1 MSKLSEKIRAVNDVS
16 AQPYHIPEWDVTLE
30 IRSMTARSR
39 AAFVAQMS
47 SEDGTIAGV
56 NDPGRI
62 EGMWWHV
69 ISQTCFDPASG
80 ELAFDAED
88 ADWFMEKNAKI
99 VNSLANECMAASG
112 LSDEAAD
119 EAGKDSSASLTDE
132 ADEILNDDST
142 SD

>member
-47 SEDGTIAGV
+47 SEAGTSTGV
-56 NDPGRI
+56 IVPGRI

-88 ADWFMEKNAKI
+88 ADWFMDKNAKI

>member
-47 SEDGTIAGV
+47 SEDGTITGV

-69 ISQTCFDPASG
+69 ISQTCYDPASG
-80 ELAFDAED
+80 ELAFDAE
-88 ADWFMEKNAKI
+88 AAAWFMDKNAKI

>member
-69 ISQTCFDPASG
+69 ISQT
-80 ELAFDAED
+80 
-88 ADWFMEKNAKI
+88 
-99 VNSLANECMAASG
+99 
-112 LSDEAAD
+112 
-119 EAGKDSSASLTDE
+119 
-132 ADEILNDDST
+132 
-142 SD
+142 

>member
-1 MSKLSEKIRAVNDVS
+1 MD
-16 AQPYHIPEWDVTLE
+16 
-30 IRSMTARSR
+30 
-39 AAFVAQMS
+39 
-47 SEDGTIAGV
+47 
-56 NDPGRI
+56 
-62 EGMWWHV
+62 
-69 ISQTCFDPASG
+69 
-80 ELAFDAED
+80 
-88 ADWFMEKNAKI
+88 KNAKI

>member
-39 AAFVAQMS
+39 ASFVAQMS

-69 ISQTCFDPASG
+69 ISQTCFDPESG
-80 ELAFDAED
+80 ELAFSEED
-88 ADWFMEKNAKI
+88 AAWFMDKNAKI
-99 VNSLANECMAASG
+99 VNALANECMAASG
-112 LSDEAAD
+112 LSDEAVD
-119 EAGKDSSASLTDE
+119 EAGKDSSASPIDE
-132 ADEILNDDST
+132 ADETLNDAST